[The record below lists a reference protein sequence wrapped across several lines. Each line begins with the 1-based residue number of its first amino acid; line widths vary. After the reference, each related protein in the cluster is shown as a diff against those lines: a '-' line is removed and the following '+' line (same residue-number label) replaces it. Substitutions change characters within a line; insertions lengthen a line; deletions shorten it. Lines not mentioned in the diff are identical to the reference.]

1 MSRIWPFFFSL
12 HYTDGSTN
20 PSHFGTFLIFVC
32 PGSSL
37 KINFFASFWQ
47 DWRGGSIKTG
57 GGGAIGQIVLK
68 YKKFIQK
75 SHQYWVNWK

>member
-1 MSRIWPFFFSL
+1 MHTYIHTPT
-12 HYTDGSTN
+12 YTFKQAPTN

-57 GGGAIGQIVLK
+57 RGGD
-68 YKKFIQK
+68 
-75 SHQYWVNWK
+75 NWANRPKI